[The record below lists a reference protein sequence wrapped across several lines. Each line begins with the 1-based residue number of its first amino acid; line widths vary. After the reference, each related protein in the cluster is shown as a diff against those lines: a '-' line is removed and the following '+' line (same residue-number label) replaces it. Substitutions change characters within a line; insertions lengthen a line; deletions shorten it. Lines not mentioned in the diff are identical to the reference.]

1 MEKIFKQKKG
11 ITLIALVITII
22 VLLILAGISIS
33 MLSGDNGILQRS
45 ADAKER
51 NGVAE
56 VVEKAKLN
64 ILAQI
69 ADNKGANISKDQ
81 LKTILNT
88 YFENIATLD
97 LPDDLSNTDIKL
109 NANQTYGGYKNIALV
124 DIYNGNFTTEQIISK
139 EDSFVGYYAD
149 FEADGTV
156 DGIIYADLAKG
167 NTGTG
172 TDYGDFSYTI
182 PVITGLKN
190 YYVSKTDYEGNFGKK
205 DVLSPLGAG
214 NERFYVMSLNDFSS
228 DKFTWYAGASKN
240 LITNCISDTTRLFN
254 KGKSNT
260 NTLITKWETKA
271 FGEQNQHSSYRDLWG
286 EIKASVNSDW
296 FIPSDGEWAAVVG
309 ELGIDD
315 SNYLDYGFIGG
326 NYWSS
331 SCYEDE
337 SGHPMAGYMLL
348 DDGAYLSGTYVG
360 LGAEEPFASS
370 IRLSKTF

>member
-45 ADAKER
+45 TDAKER

-88 YFENIATLD
+88 YFENIAKNEN
-97 LPDDLSNTDIKL
+97 NTDIKL

-124 DIYNGNFTTEQIISK
+124 DIYNGKFTTEQIEQDPIQVISK

-172 TDYGDFSYTI
+172 TDYGGFSYTI

-228 DKFTWYAGASKN
+228 NQFTWYAGASIN
-240 LITNCISDTTRLFN
+240 LMNNCICHFLSDKTVPIKM
-254 KGKSNT
+254 KGAVTFAFKVL
-260 NTLITKWETKA
+260 LIQFSIDIT
-271 FGEQNQHSSYRDLWG
+271 
-286 EIKASVNSDW
+286 SV
-296 FIPSDGEWAAVVG
+296 
-309 ELGIDD
+309 
-315 SNYLDYGFIGG
+315 
-326 NYWSS
+326 
-331 SCYEDE
+331 
-337 SGHPMAGYMLL
+337 
-348 DDGAYLSGTYVG
+348 
-360 LGAEEPFASS
+360 
-370 IRLSKTF
+370 

>member
-1 MEKIFKQKKG
+1 MKNIFKQKKG

-33 MLSGDNGILQRS
+33 MLAGDNSILQK
-45 ADAKER
+45 ATDAKER
-51 NGVAE
+51 TSIAE
-56 VVEKAKLN
+56 VVENAKLD

-81 LKTILNT
+81 LKTILNK

-97 LPDDLSNTDIKL
+97 LPNDLSNTDIKL
-109 NANQTYGGYKNIALV
+109 NANQTYGGYQNIALV
-124 DIYNGNFTTEQIISK
+124 DIYNGKFTTEQIISK

-172 TDYGDFSYTI
+172 TDYGGFSYTI

-228 DKFTWYAGASKN
+228 NQFTWYAGASIN
-240 LITNCISDTTRLFN
+240 LINDCISDTTRLFN

-271 FGEQNQHSSYRDLWG
+271 FGEQNQHSSYRDFG
-286 EIKASVNSDW
+286 VK
-296 FIPSDGEWAAVVG
+296 
-309 ELGIDD
+309 
-315 SNYLDYGFIGG
+315 
-326 NYWSS
+326 
-331 SCYEDE
+331 
-337 SGHPMAGYMLL
+337 
-348 DDGAYLSGTYVG
+348 
-360 LGAEEPFASS
+360 
-370 IRLSKTF
+370 